1 LGEKDEKSYL
11 FECRSGSHCCL
22 RPGDKRH
29 AGWDFYVQSSA
40 DGRADADASAEARCV
55 GEGKQVSYVGSSA
68 DKGLRYWY
76 KCE

>member
-1 LGEKDEKSYL
+1 MRNLICLSAALVAIAACGPAIKDT
-11 FECRSGSHCCL
+11 
-22 RPGDKRH
+22 PG
-29 AGWDFYVQSSA
+29 GNFYVQSSA